1 MRNEKKTPMYGEVKS
16 VERLTPTMI
25 RVVLHNGELSN
36 FAGTDATD
44 AYINAR
50 FIPAHSPVQVPF
62 GPHDLDGVLP
72 EHRPRP
78 RRFTIRRWDS
88 ERQEL
93 TIDFVA
99 HGDVGFAG
107 AWAQR
112 TRPGDRLQFEGPG
125 GSYRPSRDVDWHLFV
140 GDESAFPAIAASI
153 EALPPDAIAK
163 ALVVVDGPED
173 KLELDAQADV
183 SVTWLYRNS
192 SATPEMLL
200 PGAVAAA
207 EFPDGTFDVF
217 VHGEAGEV
225 RAVRKHLLIE
235 RGVEDSTAS
244 ISPYW
249 RRTFTD
255 EAWREVKRGW
265 MAEQSQDAA

>member
-1 MRNEKKTPMYGEVKS
+1 MYGEVKS
-16 VERLTPTMI
+16 VEKLTPTMI
-25 RVVLHNGELSN
+25 RVVLHNGELAN
-36 FAGTDATD
+36 FAGSNATD
-44 AYINAR
+44 AYVNAR
-50 FIPAHSPVQVPF
+50 FVPAGSPVEVPF
-62 GPHDLDGVLP
+62 GPDDLEGLAP

-88 ERQEL
+88 QRHEL

-107 AWAQR
+107 SWAQR
-112 TRPGDRLQFEGPG
+112 ATPGDRLQFDGPG
-125 GSYRPSRDVDWHLFV
+125 GSYRPSSQVDWHLIG

-153 EALPPDAIAK
+153 EALPAHAQAIAF
-163 ALVVVDGPED
+163 VVVDGPEH
-173 KLELDAQADV
+173 ELDIDAQADV
-183 SVTWLYRNS
+183 ALTWLHRDS
-192 SATPEMLL
+192 SPAPELLL
-200 PGAVAAA
+200 PEAVSSA
-207 EFPDGTFDVF
+207 EFPQGTFDVF

-225 RAVRKHLLIE
+225 RAVRRHLVGD
-235 RGVEDSTAS
+235 RGVDESTAS

-265 MAEQSQDAA
+265 MAEQARDTVPS